1 MKTLIKAT
9 GVITIGLF
17 LLLTSGCSSLFLT
30 IEDRSMTVDDIINLS
45 GVKVGSD
52 IIIRQIEITHSKSK
66 LDTAD
71 IIRLKT
77 EGVEDEVIEY
87 MIETVFTP
95 ERFSW
100 EYGYAPYDYWY
111 YHYYYPSYYSSYDY
125 NYYYSPFWGGLRG
138 MPYYRNRSPYFYPVN
153 IQTDYRRRSQP
164 YGRDLLQ
171 RDRLPE
177 RRREESEKLPED

>member
-1 MKTLIKAT
+1 MKTLIKVK
-9 GVITIGLF
+9 GVTIVGLF
-17 LLLTSGCSSLFLT
+17 LLLISGCSPLFLT
-30 IEDRSMTVDDIINLS
+30 LEDRSMTIDDIISLS
-45 GVKVGSD
+45 GVKLDADV
-52 IIIRQIEITHSKSK
+52 IIRQIEITHSNFK

-71 IIRLKT
+71 IIRLKN

-87 MIETVFTP
+87 MIETAFTP

-111 YHYYYPSYYSSYDY
+111 YHYYYPSYYSSNDY

-138 MPYYRNRSPYFYPVN
+138 MPYYRRSPYYYPVN

-171 RDRLPE
+171 RDR
-177 RRREESEKLPED
+177 RREEYEKPSEK